1 MDTNIPV
8 SASRIGSSRKDNGDD
23 AIDLLKLWQTIWHR
37 KNAIFAFTGVVIV
50 IALVAVS
57 SMTPVYRAQATLV
70 MDAKGSKAVSFDA
83 AVAGG
88 ESNASQYME
97 TQAELLQ
104 SRTLAERVVRDLDLS
119 NKPQFDPGV
128 QSKPFAFIG
137 RWLASTGLDKHL
149 PDGVVAKFSEA
160 RQPTEQQRLARTTRA
175 FMELVS
181 VEPQGK
187 SQLAN
192 VMVDMQDPELAAQAA
207 NALSRAFI
215 ESQLQ
220 STIGA
225 SESATVWMNSR
236 LVELGEKLKDS
247 ESRLQAY
254 RESEGLV
261 DVKGVSTISA
271 TELSLTS
278 ERMIDARRQRAEAES
293 QFRQVQAMGK
303 GGWQKMASVP
313 AVLADPLVQQFKA
326 QEAQARAKVDELSNR
341 YGPKHPAMDAARS
354 DLNAAS
360 AALRGQVEQVVAG
373 IERNYQLAAANESSL
388 QSSFNTNKSQIQDI
402 SRKEFKL
409 QELQREVD
417 GNRALYDTFMTRL
430 KETAATAD
438 IDSANIRVVDP
449 AVVPIA
455 PIKPKK
461 SLILVIAAVLGLFL
475 SALCALLIDAL
486 NNTFRSVEQVEN
498 HLNIPVVG
506 ILPLITRRDRK
517 DLAKTFNDPR
527 FNRFTESI
535 RTIRTNV
542 VLSGYDKPHQIILVT
557 SSVPGEGKTTVS
569 INLAVALGQMEP
581 VLLMDGDLRR
591 PSLAKTLGVSAD
603 KPGLSD
609 LIAGKA
615 TLEQCISHIDG
626 IDVLCAGSATSNPL
640 EQLASQR
647 FAQLLESLK
656 AKYKRVIIDSSP
668 TQGVSDTKVIS
679 TLAQSVI
686 YVVKS
691 GATSISLTEKGIAQ
705 LLQHKAPVRGI
716 IVNQVDIN
724 KANQYGHRFD
734 GFYDYHGYSQK
745 KPA

>member
-1 MDTNIPV
+1 M
-8 SASRIGSSRKDNGDD
+8 
-23 AIDLLKLWQTIWHR
+23 
-37 KNAIFAFTGVVIV
+37 AFTAFVIV
-50 IALVAVS
+50 VALVAVY

-70 MDAKGSKAVSFDA
+70 MDAKGSKAVSFDVA
-83 AVAGG
+83 ASTGG
-88 ESNASQYME
+88 DSNASQYME

-104 SRTLAERVVRDLDLS
+104 SRTLAERVVRELDLAS
-119 NKPQFDPGV
+119 KPQFDSRAQP
-128 QSKPFAFIG
+128 KPFAFIG
-137 RWLASTGLDKHL
+137 RWLASTGLDEYL
-149 PDGVVAKFSEA
+149 PEAVVSKLGAAAE
-160 RQPTEQQRLARTTRA
+160 PTEQQKLDRTTRA
-175 FMELVS
+175 FMELVT

-192 VMVDMQDPELAAQAA
+192 VMVDMKDPVLAAKAA
-207 NALSRAFI
+207 NALSNAFI

-220 STIGA
+220 TTIGA

-236 LVELGEKLKDS
+236 LVELGEKLKGS
-247 ESRLQAY
+247 EARLQAY

-261 DVKGVSTISA
+261 DVKGVGTISA

-303 GGWQKMASVP
+303 GGWQKIASVP

-326 QEAQARAKVDELSNR
+326 QEARAKAKVDELAGR
-341 YGPKHPAMDAARS
+341 YGAKHPAMDAARS

-373 IERNYQLAAANESSL
+373 IERNYQLAAANEGSL
-388 QSSFNTNKSQIQDI
+388 QSSFNANKSQIQDI

-417 GNRALYDTFMTRL
+417 GNRELYDTFMTRL
-430 KETAATAD
+430 KETTATAD

-449 AVVPIA
+449 AVVPLS

-461 SLILVIAAVLGLFL
+461 PLILAIAAVLGLFVG
-475 SALCALLIDAL
+475 ALLALLLDAL
-486 NNTFRSVEQVEN
+486 NNTFRSIEQVEN

-506 ILPLITRRDRK
+506 ILPLMARRDRK

-527 FNRFTESI
+527 FSRFTESI

-542 VLSGYDKPHQIILVT
+542 VLSGYDKPHQVILVT

-569 INLAVALGQMEP
+569 INLAQALGQMEP
-581 VLLMDGDLRR
+581 VLLLDGDLRR

-609 LIAGKA
+609 LITGKA
-615 TLEQCISHIDG
+615 TFEQCVVQIDG
-626 IDVLCAGSATSNPL
+626 IDVLCAGSATTNPL
-640 EQLASQR
+640 ELLASQQ
-647 FAQLLESLK
+647 FAQLLEELK
-656 AKYKRVIIDSSP
+656 SKYKRIIIDSSP
-668 TQGVSDTKVIS
+668 TQVVSDTKVLS

-686 YVVKS
+686 YVVKA
-691 GATSISLTEKGIAQ
+691 GATSIPLTEKGIAQ

-716 IVNQVDIN
+716 VVNQVDVN

-745 KPA
+745 PA

>member
-1 MDTNIPV
+1 METNLPV
-8 SASRIGSSRKDNGDD
+8 LSSRMRSTRRENGDD
-23 AIDLLKLWQTIWHR
+23 NIDLLKLWQTIWHR
-37 KNAIFAFTGVVIV
+37 KNAILAFTAFV
-50 IALVAVS
+50 IAIAVVAVY

-70 MDAKGSKAVSFDA
+70 MDSKGSKAVSFDVA
-83 AVAGG
+83 AASGD
-88 ESNASQYME
+88 SNASQYME
-97 TQAELLQ
+97 TQSELMQ

-119 NKPQFDPGV
+119 SQPQFNSGAQP
-128 QSKPFAFIG
+128 KRFAFIG
-137 RWLASTGLDKHL
+137 RWLASSGLDKFL
-149 PDGVVAKFSEA
+149 PDSIVAKFGAGTE
-160 RQPTEQQRLARTTRA
+160 PTEEQRLAGTTRA
-175 FMELVS
+175 FMDLVT

-192 VMVDMQDPELAAQAA
+192 VMVDMQDPVLAAKAA
-207 NALSRAFI
+207 NALSNAFI

-220 STIGA
+220 TTIGA

-261 DVKGVSTISA
+261 DVKGVGTISA

-293 QFRQVQAMGK
+293 QFRQVQSMGK

-326 QEAQARAKVDELSNR
+326 QEARARAKVDELSSR

-354 DLNAAS
+354 DLSAAS

-409 QELQREVD
+409 QGLQREVD
-417 GNRALYDTFMTRL
+417 GNRELYETFMTRL

-449 AVVPIA
+449 AVPPVA

-461 SLILVIAAVLGLFL
+461 SLILAMAAAMGLFL
-475 SALCALLIDAL
+475 GALLALLVDAL
-486 NNTFRSVEQVEN
+486 NNTFRSIEQVEN

-506 ILPLITRRDRK
+506 ILPLIARRDRK

-527 FNRFTESI
+527 FNRFSESI

-542 VLSGYDKPHQIILVT
+542 VLSGYDKHHQIILVT

-569 INLAVALGQMEP
+569 INLAVALGQMES

-591 PSLAKTLGVSAD
+591 PSLAKTMGVAAD

-615 TLEQCISHIDG
+615 TLEQCVSKIDG
-626 IDVLCAGSATSNPL
+626 IDVICAGSVTTNPL
-640 EQLASQR
+640 ELLASDR
-647 FAQLLESLK
+647 FAQLLEEFK
-656 AKYKRVIIDSSP
+656 TRYKRVIIDSSP

-691 GATSISLTEKGIAQ
+691 GATPISLTEKGIAQ

-734 GFYDYHGYSQK
+734 GFYDYHGYSK

>member
-1 MDTNIPV
+1 MDTNPPV
-8 SASRIGSSRKDNGDD
+8 FASRIGSSRKDSGDD
-23 AIDLLKLWQTIWHR
+23 TIDLLKLWQTIWHR

-70 MDAKGSKAVSFDA
+70 MDAKGSKAVSFDVA
-83 AVAGG
+83 AASGD
-88 ESNASQYME
+88 SNASQYME

-119 NKPQFDPGV
+119 SKPQFDPGV
-128 QSKPFAFIG
+128 QTKPFAFIG
-137 RWLASTGLDKHL
+137 RWLASTGLDKYL
-149 PDGVVAKFSEA
+149 PEGLVAKFNPSP
-160 RQPTEQQRLARTTRA
+160 QPTEQQRLDRTTRA
-175 FMELVS
+175 FMELVN

-192 VMVDMQDPELAAQAA
+192 VMVDMQDPALAAQAA

-261 DVKGVSTISA
+261 DVKGVGTISA
-271 TELSLTS
+271 AQLSLTG

-461 SLILVIAAVLGLFL
+461 SLILVIAAVMGLFL
-475 SALCALLIDAL
+475 SALCALLLDAL
-486 NNTFRSVEQVEN
+486 NNTFRSIEQVED

-506 ILPLITRRDRK
+506 ILPLISRRDRK

-591 PSLAKTLGVSAD
+591 PSLAKALGVSAD

-609 LIAGKA
+609 LIEGKA

-647 FAQLLESLK
+647 FAQLLETLK
-656 AKYKRVIIDSSP
+656 LKYKRVIIDSSP

-679 TLAQSVI
+679 TLAHSVI

-724 KANQYGHRFD
+724 KAKQYGHRFD

-745 KPA
+745 RPA